1 MCNKFESPSKR
12 RKNFI
17 DLVAF
22 FGGSEKNNLH
32 ANNSTLF
39 VNTTK
44 QTRLRS
50 HTLTRTFPRAENVDS
65 SEIQVERQ
73 SFQSLTQ
80 NFEHW
85 SDQ

>member
-1 MCNKFESPSKR
+1 M
-12 RKNFI
+12 FI

-22 FGGSEKNNLH
+22 FGGKAKNNLH

-39 VNTTK
+39 VNSTK
-44 QTRLRS
+44 QTRLKS
-50 HTLTRTFPRAENVDS
+50 DTLTRTLPRAENVDS
-65 SEIQVERQ
+65 SEIQVERE

-80 NFEHW
+80 NLEHW